1 MGSNNCGSCHKV
13 VIRFLMRI
21 VISLIFLIN
30 FILGRQNLFTVS
42 DSLFTAKIERDDWG
56 VPHIYGR
63 RDADVSFGLA
73 YAHAQDDF
81 ATLED
86 IVFALRGE
94 LASKHGR
101 SAAVNDYY
109 VHLMNYWGMIEDRY
123 ESDVSDDVK
132 LLCEGY
138 AAGINKYLQDN
149 PSLKKRSFALV
160 TAKDIVVGFSHRM
173 PLMFGLDGVLKK
185 LSKKKPPEFIGSS
198 GDSQEGQ
205 FDMLA
210 SNVMAVGPQRSS
222 DGFTR
227 LWINTHQPWE
237 GPVSWYEAH
246 LVSEEGWDFYGALF
260 PGSPVPL
267 IGHNTFLGWSHTVN
281 EPDLIDVYKL
291 TTNKLN
297 KDQYWFEGYWKDLE
311 VRNVDIKVKIVGPF
325 SWTFNRAVKSSI
337 HGPVLEFDHG
347 SYALRI
353 SSVKDLRFI
362 EQWYRMGKSKNITE
376 FKEAMKIHAIPMFNT
391 GYADRDGKLYYV
403 YNAKIPKRDPK
414 YDWKKILP
422 GESKQTLWYEY
433 VPYERLPQVYDP
445 LEGFFQNCNSSPYL
459 ATGSRVDASRPLPDW
474 TGIEKHQT
482 NRALR
487 SLETFGVDPSITREE
502 FFKYKFDVEYS
513 RESILSGVRERYIKE
528 MEDKGVPE
536 DLVAGI
542 ELIKNWDLRADS
554 LNTSA
559 ALSILTLPNAFKF
572 ENLKYDRDSV
582 TTKLRETM
590 SYLKKRYGRIDV
602 PLGRVVRLVRG
613 ETSLPLSGGPGTL
626 RAIYSKKN
634 GKTYKAVAGDCYI
647 QAVEWG
653 PEGQLNAWS
662 IHQYGS
668 STMDKTSRHYDDQ
681 SKSFSKH
688 ELKVI
693 RP

>member
-1 MGSNNCGSCHKV
+1 M
-13 VIRFLMRI
+13 VIRYLI
-21 VISLIFLIN
+21 WKVISLILLFN
-30 FILGRQNLFTVS
+30 FIIGNQNVVTVN
-42 DSLFTAKIERDDWG
+42 DSLFSAKIERDDWG
-56 VPHIYGR
+56 VPHIYGK

-81 ATLED
+81 TTLED

-123 ESDVSDDVK
+123 ESDVADDVK
-132 LLCEGY
+132 LLCRGY

-149 PSLKKRSFALV
+149 PSLKKRSFDLV

-185 LSKKKPPEFIGSS
+185 LSKKKPPEFIGSN

-267 IGHNTFLGWSHTVN
+267 IGHNNYLGWSHTVN

-297 KDQYWFEGYWKDLE
+297 EDQYWFEGYWKDLE

-337 HGPVLEFDHG
+337 HGPVIEFDHG

-362 EQWYRMGKSKNITE
+362 EQWYRMSKSKNITE

-391 GYADRDGKLYYV
+391 GYADKDGVLYYV
-403 YNAKIPKRDPK
+403 YNAKIPKRDPR

-487 SLETFGVDPSITREE
+487 ALETFGVDPSISREE

-513 RESILSGVRERYIKE
+513 RESILSGVRNRYVKE
-528 MEDKGVPE
+528 MEGEEISD
-536 DLVAGI
+536 DLLPGF
-542 ELIKNWDLRADS
+542 ELIKNWNLRADS

-559 ALSILTLPNAFKF
+559 ALSILTLPNAFKP
-572 ENLKYDRDSV
+572 ENLKYDRDSITV
-582 TTKLRETM
+582 KLRENM
-590 SYLKKRYGRIDV
+590 SYLKKQYGRIDV

-626 RAIYSKKN
+626 RAIYSKKS
-634 GKTYKAVAGDCYI
+634 GKNYKAVAGDCYI

-668 STMDKTSRHYDDQ
+668 STMDKTSPHFDDQ

>member
-1 MGSNNCGSCHKV
+1 MTGYLV
-13 VIRFLMRI
+13 RI
-21 VISLIFLIN
+21 VIPLILLFN
-30 FILGRQNLFTVS
+30 FIIGKQNVIS
-42 DSLFTAKIERDDWG
+42 VDDSLFSAKIERDDWG
-56 VPHIYGR
+56 VPHIYGT

-81 ATLED
+81 TTLED

-123 ESDVSDDVK
+123 ESDVADDVK

-149 PSLKKRSFALV
+149 PSLKKRSFDPV

-185 LSKKKPPEFIGSS
+185 LSKKKPPEFIGSN

-267 IGHNTFLGWSHTVN
+267 IGHNNYLGWSHTVN

-291 TTNKLN
+291 TINKLN

-325 SWTFNRAVKSSI
+325 SWTFKRAVKSSI
-337 HGPVLEFDHG
+337 HGPVIEFDHG

-403 YNAKIPKRDPK
+403 YNAKIPKRDPR

-422 GESKQTLWYEY
+422 GENKQTLWYEY

-487 SLETFGVDPSITREE
+487 ALETFGVDPSITREE

-513 RESILSGVRERYIKE
+513 RESILSGVRNRYVKE
-528 MEDKGVPE
+528 MEGEEISD
-536 DLVAGI
+536 DLLPGF
-542 ELIKNWDLRADS
+542 ELIKNWNLRADS

-559 ALSILTLPNAFKF
+559 ALSILTLPNAFKL
-572 ENLKYDRDSV
+572 ENLKYDRDSI
-582 TTKLRETM
+582 TIKLRENM
-590 SYLKKRYGRIDV
+590 SYLKKQYGRIDV

-626 RAIYSKKN
+626 RAIYSKKS
-634 GKTYKAVAGDCYI
+634 GKHYKAVAGDCYI

-653 PEGQLNAWS
+653 SDGQLNAWS

-668 STMDKTSRHYDDQ
+668 STMDKTSPHFDDQ
-681 SKSFSKH
+681 SKYFSKH

>member
-1 MGSNNCGSCHKV
+1 M
-13 VIRFLMRI
+13 VIRYLIRI
-21 VISLIFLIN
+21 VIPLILLFN
-30 FILGRQNLFTVS
+30 FIIGNQNVVTVN
-42 DSLFTAKIERDDWG
+42 DSLFSAKIERDDWG
-56 VPHIYGR
+56 VPHIYGT

-81 ATLED
+81 TTLED

-123 ESDVSDDVK
+123 ESDVADDVK

-149 PSLKKRSFALV
+149 PSLKKRSFDPV

-185 LSKKKPPEFIGSS
+185 LSKKKPPEFIGSN

-267 IGHNTFLGWSHTVN
+267 IGHNNYLGWSHTVN

-291 TTNKLN
+291 TINKLN

-337 HGPVLEFDHG
+337 HGPVIEFDHG

-403 YNAKIPKRDPK
+403 YNAKIPKRDPR

-422 GESKQTLWYEY
+422 GENKQTLWYEY

-487 SLETFGVDPSITREE
+487 ALETFGVDPSITREE

-513 RESILSGVRERYIKE
+513 RESILSGVRNRYLKE
-528 MEDKGVPE
+528 MEGEEISD
-536 DLVAGI
+536 DLLPGF
-542 ELIKNWDLRADS
+542 ELIKNWNLRADS

-559 ALSILTLPNAFKF
+559 ALSILTLPNAFKP
-572 ENLKYDRDSV
+572 ENLKYDRDSI
-582 TTKLRETM
+582 TIKLRENM
-590 SYLKKRYGRIDV
+590 SYLKKQYGRIDV

-634 GKTYKAVAGDCYI
+634 GKNYKAVAGDCYI

-668 STMDKTSRHYDDQ
+668 STMDKTSPHFDDQ
-681 SKSFSKH
+681 SKYFSKH

>member
-1 MGSNNCGSCHKV
+1 M
-13 VIRFLMRI
+13 VIRYLIRI
-21 VISLIFLIN
+21 VIPLILLFN
-30 FILGRQNLFTVS
+30 VILGKQNVIS
-42 DSLFTAKIERDDWG
+42 VNDSLFAAKIERDDWG
-56 VPHIYGR
+56 VPHIYGT

-81 ATLED
+81 TTLED

-109 VHLMNYWGMIEDRY
+109 VHLMNYWGLIEDRY
-123 ESDVSDDVK
+123 ESDVADDVK
-132 LLCEGY
+132 LLCRGY
-138 AAGINKYLQDN
+138 AAGINKYLLDN
-149 PSLKKRSFALV
+149 PSLKKRSFDLV

-185 LSKKKPPEFIGSS
+185 LSKKKPPEFIGSN

-267 IGHNTFLGWSHTVN
+267 IGHNNYLGWSHTVN

-297 KDQYWFEGYWKDLE
+297 KNQYWFEGYWKDLE

-337 HGPVLEFDHG
+337 HGPVIEFDHG

-362 EQWYRMGKSKNITE
+362 EQWYRMSKSKNITE

-403 YNAKIPKRDPK
+403 YNAKIPKRDPR

-487 SLETFGVDPSITREE
+487 ALETFGIDPSITREE

-513 RESILSGVRERYIKE
+513 RESILAGVRNRYVKE
-528 MEDKGVPE
+528 MEGKEISD
-536 DLVAGI
+536 DLLPGF
-542 ELIKNWDLRADS
+542 ELIKNWNLRADS

-559 ALSILTLPNAFKF
+559 ALSILTLPNAFKL
-572 ENLKYDRDSV
+572 ENLKYDRDSI
-582 TTKLRETM
+582 TIKLRDNM
-590 SYLKKRYGRIDV
+590 SYLKKQYGRIDV

-613 ETSLPLSGGPGTL
+613 ATSLPLSGGPGTL
-626 RAIYSKKN
+626 RAIYSKKS
-634 GKTYKAVAGDCYI
+634 GKNYKAVAGDCYI

-668 STMDKTSRHYDDQ
+668 STMDKTSPHFDDQ
-681 SKSFSKH
+681 SKYFSKH

>member
-1 MGSNNCGSCHKV
+1 M
-13 VIRFLMRI
+13 VIRYLIRI
-21 VISLIFLIN
+21 VIPLILLFN
-30 FILGRQNLFTVS
+30 FIIGKQNVVTVN

-56 VPHIYGR
+56 VPHIYGK

-81 ATLED
+81 TTLED

-123 ESDVSDDVK
+123 EPDVADDVK
-132 LLCEGY
+132 LLCRGY

-149 PSLKKRSFALV
+149 PSLKKRSFDLV

-185 LSKKKPPEFIGSS
+185 LSKKKPPEFIGSN

-267 IGHNTFLGWSHTVN
+267 IGHNNYLGWSHTVN

-291 TTNKLN
+291 TINKLN

-337 HGPVLEFDHG
+337 HGPVIEFDHG

-353 SSVKDLRFI
+353 SSAKDLRFI

-403 YNAKIPKRDPK
+403 YNAKIPKRDPR

-487 SLETFGVDPSITREE
+487 ALETFGVDPSITREE

-513 RESILSGVRERYIKE
+513 RESILSGVRNRYVKE
-528 MEDKGVPE
+528 MEGEEISD
-536 DLVAGI
+536 DLLPGF
-542 ELIKNWDLRADS
+542 ELIKNWNLRADS

-559 ALSILTLPNAFKF
+559 ALSILTLPNAFKP
-572 ENLKYDRDSV
+572 ENLKYDRDSI
-582 TTKLRETM
+582 TIKLRENM
-590 SYLKKRYGRIDV
+590 SYLKKQYGRIDV

-626 RAIYSKKN
+626 RAIYSKKS
-634 GKTYKAVAGDCYI
+634 GKNYKAVAGDCYI

-668 STMDKTSRHYDDQ
+668 STMDKTSPHFDDQ

>member
-1 MGSNNCGSCHKV
+1 M
-13 VIRFLMRI
+13 VIRYLIRI
-21 VISLIFLIN
+21 VIPLILLFN
-30 FILGRQNLFTVS
+30 FILGKQNVIS
-42 DSLFTAKIERDDWG
+42 VNDSLFAAKIERDDWG
-56 VPHIYGR
+56 VPHIYGT

-81 ATLED
+81 TTLED
-86 IVFALRGE
+86 IVFALRGK

-123 ESDVSDDVK
+123 ESDVADDVK

-149 PSLKKRSFALV
+149 PSLKKRSFDPV

-185 LSKKKPPEFIGSS
+185 LSKKKPPEFIGSN

-246 LVSEEGWDFYGALF
+246 LVSKEGWDFYGALF

-267 IGHNTFLGWSHTVN
+267 IGHNKYLGWSHTVN

-291 TTNKLN
+291 TINKLN

-337 HGPVLEFDHG
+337 HGPVIEFDHG

-353 SSVKDLRFI
+353 SSAKDLRFI

-403 YNAKIPKRDPK
+403 YNAKIPKRDPR

-433 VPYERLPQVYDP
+433 VSYDRLPQVYDP

-487 SLETFGVDPSITREE
+487 ALETFGVDPSITREE

-513 RESILSGVRERYIKE
+513 RESILSGVRNRYVKE
-528 MEDKGVPE
+528 MEGEEISD
-536 DLVAGI
+536 DLLPGF
-542 ELIKNWDLRADS
+542 ELIKNWNLRADS

-559 ALSILTLPNAFKF
+559 ALSILTLPNAFKL
-572 ENLKYDRDSV
+572 ENLKYDRDSI
-582 TTKLRETM
+582 TIKLRENM
-590 SYLKKRYGRIDV
+590 SYLKKQYGRIDV

-626 RAIYSKKN
+626 RAIYSKKS
-634 GKTYKAVAGDCYI
+634 GKNYKAVAGDCYI

-668 STMDKTSRHYDDQ
+668 STMDKTSPHFDDQ
-681 SKSFSKH
+681 SKYFSKH

>member
-1 MGSNNCGSCHKV
+1 M
-13 VIRFLMRI
+13 VIRYLIRI
-21 VISLIFLIN
+21 VIPLILLFN
-30 FILGRQNLFTVS
+30 FIIGNQNVVTVN
-42 DSLFTAKIERDDWG
+42 DSLFSAKIERDDWG
-56 VPHIYGR
+56 VPHIYGT

-81 ATLED
+81 TTLED

-123 ESDVSDDVK
+123 ESDVADDVK

-149 PSLKKRSFALV
+149 PSLKKRSFDLV

-185 LSKKKPPEFIGSS
+185 LSKKKPPEFIGSN
-198 GDSQEGQ
+198 GDLQEGQ

-267 IGHNTFLGWSHTVN
+267 IGHNNYLGWSHTVN

-291 TTNKLN
+291 TINKLN

-337 HGPVLEFDHG
+337 HGPVIEFDHG

-353 SSVKDLRFI
+353 SSAKDLRFI

-403 YNAKIPKRDPK
+403 YNAKIPKRDPR

-487 SLETFGVDPSITREE
+487 ALETFGVDPSINREE

-513 RESILSGVRERYIKE
+513 RESILSGVRNRYVKE
-528 MEDKGVPE
+528 MEGEEISD
-536 DLVAGI
+536 DLLPGF
-542 ELIKNWDLRADS
+542 ELIKNWNLRADS

-559 ALSILTLPNAFKF
+559 ALSILTLPNAFKP
-572 ENLKYDRDSV
+572 ENLKYDRDSI
-582 TTKLRETM
+582 TIKLRENM
-590 SYLKKRYGRIDV
+590 SYLKKQYGRIDV

-626 RAIYSKKN
+626 RAIYSKKS
-634 GKTYKAVAGDCYI
+634 GKNYKAVAGDCYI

-668 STMDKTSRHYDDQ
+668 STMDKTSPHFDDQ

>member
-1 MGSNNCGSCHKV
+1 M
-13 VIRFLMRI
+13 VIRYLIRI
-21 VISLIFLIN
+21 VIPLILLFN
-30 FILGRQNLFTVS
+30 FIIGNQNVVTVN
-42 DSLFTAKIERDDWG
+42 DSLFSAKIERDDWG
-56 VPHIYGR
+56 VPHIYGT

-81 ATLED
+81 TTLED

-123 ESDVSDDVK
+123 ESDVADDVK

-149 PSLKKRSFALV
+149 PSPKKRSFDPV

-185 LSKKKPPEFIGSS
+185 LSKKKPPEFIGSN

-267 IGHNTFLGWSHTVN
+267 IGHNNYLGWSHTVN

-291 TTNKLN
+291 TINKLN

-337 HGPVLEFDHG
+337 HGPVIEFDHG

-403 YNAKIPKRDPK
+403 YNAKIPKRDPR

-422 GESKQTLWYEY
+422 GENKQTLWYEY

-487 SLETFGVDPSITREE
+487 ALETFGVDPSITREE

-513 RESILSGVRERYIKE
+513 RESILSGVRNRYVKE
-528 MEDKGVPE
+528 MEGEEISD
-536 DLVAGI
+536 DLLPGF
-542 ELIKNWDLRADS
+542 ELIKNWNLRADS

-559 ALSILTLPNAFKF
+559 ALSILTLPNAFKP
-572 ENLKYDRDSV
+572 ENLKYDRDSI
-582 TTKLRETM
+582 TIKLRENM
-590 SYLKKRYGRIDV
+590 SYLKKQYGRIDV

-626 RAIYSKKN
+626 RAIYSKKS
-634 GKTYKAVAGDCYI
+634 GKHYKAVAGDCYI

-653 PEGQLNAWS
+653 SEGQLNAWS

-668 STMDKTSRHYDDQ
+668 STMDKTSPHFDDQ
-681 SKSFSKH
+681 SKYFSKH

>member
-1 MGSNNCGSCHKV
+1 V
-13 VIRFLMRI
+13 VIRYLMRI
-21 VISLIFLIN
+21 VIPLILFLN
-30 FILGRQNLFTVS
+30 FILGKQNVIS
-42 DSLFTAKIERDDWG
+42 VNDSLFTAKIERDDWG

-81 ATLED
+81 ATLEE

-94 LASKHGR
+94 LASKNGR

-109 VHLMNYWGMIEDRY
+109 VHLMNYWGMMEDRY
-123 ESDVSDDVK
+123 ESDVADDVK

-185 LSKKKPPEFIGSS
+185 LAKKKPPEFIGSG

-297 KDQYWFEGYWKDLE
+297 EDQYWFEGYWKDLE
-311 VRNVDIKVKIVGPF
+311 VRNVEIKVKIVGPF

-403 YNAKIPKRDPK
+403 YNAKIPKRDPR

-433 VPYERLPQVYDP
+433 VPYEKLPQVYDP

-502 FFKYKFDVEYS
+502 FFKYKFDIEYS
-513 RESILSGVRERYIKE
+513 RESILAGVRKRYVKE
-528 MEDKGVPE
+528 MESEEIPD
-536 DLVAGI
+536 DLLPGF

-559 ALSILTLPNAFKF
+559 ALSILTLPNAFKP

-634 GKTYKAVAGDCYI
+634 GKTYRAVAGDCYI

-653 PEGQLNAWS
+653 PEDQFNAWS

-668 STMDKTSRHYDDQ
+668 STMDKTSPHYNDQ

>member
-1 MGSNNCGSCHKV
+1 M
-13 VIRFLMRI
+13 VIRYLIRI
-21 VISLIFLIN
+21 VIPLILLFN
-30 FILGRQNLFTVS
+30 FILGKQNVIS
-42 DSLFTAKIERDDWG
+42 VNDSLFSAKIERDDWG
-56 VPHIYGR
+56 VPHIYGT

-73 YAHAQDDF
+73 YAHSQDDF
-81 ATLED
+81 TTLED

-123 ESDVSDDVK
+123 ESDVADDVK

-149 PSLKKRSFALV
+149 PSLKKRSFDQV

-185 LSKKKPPEFIGSS
+185 LSKKKPPEFIGSN

-267 IGHNTFLGWSHTVN
+267 IGHNNYLGWSHTVN

-291 TTNKLN
+291 TINKLN

-337 HGPVLEFDHG
+337 HGPVIEFDHG

-353 SSVKDLRFI
+353 SSAKDLRFI

-403 YNAKIPKRDPK
+403 YNAKIPKRDPR

-433 VPYERLPQVYDP
+433 VPYDRLPQVYDP

-487 SLETFGVDPSITREE
+487 ALETFGVDPSITREE

-513 RESILSGVRERYIKE
+513 RESILSGVRNRYVKE
-528 MEDKGVPE
+528 MEGEEISD
-536 DLVAGI
+536 DLLPGF
-542 ELIKNWDLRADS
+542 ELIKNWNLRADS

-559 ALSILTLPNAFKF
+559 ALSILTLPNAFKL
-572 ENLKYDRDSV
+572 ENLKYDRDSI
-582 TTKLRETM
+582 TIKLRENM
-590 SYLKKRYGRIDV
+590 SYLKKQYGRIDV

-626 RAIYSKKN
+626 RAIYSKKS
-634 GKTYKAVAGDCYI
+634 GKNYKAVAGDCYI

-668 STMDKTSRHYDDQ
+668 STMDKTSPHFDDQ